1 MANVADLLD
10 AAGRP
15 EVRRI
20 VVTAEL
26 ADVPMVWL
34 AAGQVLEGADSA
46 LIRFAPGQDGL
57 QLSAD
62 NTVENLQIA
71 TDPERRALFN
81 DTSVESLGR
90 LHLRQ
95 LRIQGTVRLL
105 ACEHVRHGHV
115 EAEEIDIVA
124 ADARRIRQ
132 QAEGLRGGGGTW
144 RLHAVEPAVGSF
156 CGDYSDA
163 DRAFSRPCW
172 SACAGQR
179 YLRER
184 RR

>member
-34 AAGQVLEGADSA
+34 AAGQVLEGAKSA

-71 TDPERRALFN
+71 EQTRSVGRCSTTPRWSRWGGFICDSCASRARCDCWRVSMCGTAMSRQRRS
-81 DTSVESLGR
+81 TSSPR
-90 LHLRQ
+90 C
-95 LRIQGTVRLL
+95 
-105 ACEHVRHGHV
+105 AP
-115 EAEEIDIVA
+115 
-124 ADARRIRQ
+124 IRQ

-144 RLHAVEPAVGSF
+144 RLHAVDPAVGSF
-156 CGDYSDA
+156 CG
-163 DRAFSRPCW
+163 RL
-172 SACAGQR
+172 QR
-179 YLRER
+179 R
-184 RR
+184 

>member
-34 AAGQVLEGADSA
+34 AAGQVLEGANSA

-90 LHLRQ
+90 LRLRQ

-124 ADARRIRQ
+124 ADARQFDSRPKGFGVEVVPGAFTLWNQ
-132 QAEGLRGGGGTW
+132 QSDPSVAITATLTGFP
-144 RLHAVEPAVGSF
+144 PAVLERL
-156 CGDYSDA
+156 CGAAVS
-163 DRAFSRPCW
+163 S
-172 SACAGQR
+172 
-179 YLRER
+179 
-184 RR
+184 